1 VDEKLPGPRMGRP
14 AAVPGER
21 RTRDRILD
29 AAINLFARDG
39 FDQTPVRCI
48 AAAVGLTE
56 GAVYRHFP
64 GKEAILGAILAYAEE
79 CVYAPLPVETGLGGD
94 GASVF
99 EGLLAP
105 LPAIIEA
112 NPVVVKIMRIL
123 YIEMFHNEKVRR
135 FFRAEFMERADDHL
149 AGLFG
154 RCIELGTI
162 RDCDP
167 RELASVFNAFRSEWA
182 FKAYILD
189 GEAGV
194 DPEAARDDLRAAI
207 RFFERMLCPKECADD
222 TEIDRRTS
230 P

>member
-1 VDEKLPGPRMGRP
+1 MDDKLPGPRMGRP
-14 AAVPGER
+14 AAVAGGR

-29 AAINLFARDG
+29 AAIDLFARDG
-39 FDQTPVRCI
+39 FDQTPVRRI

-64 GKEAILGAILAYAEE
+64 GKEAILDAILAYAEE
-79 CVYAPLPVETGLGGD
+79 SVYAPLPVETGLGGD

-112 NPVVVKIMRIL
+112 DPVVVRIMRIL

-135 FFRAEFMERADDHL
+135 FFREEFIERADDHL

-167 RELASVFNAFRSEWA
+167 RELARVFNAYRSEWA
-182 FKAYILD
+182 FKAYVLD

-194 DPEAARDDLRAAI
+194 DPEAARDDLRSAI
-207 RFFERMLCPKECADD
+207 RFFERMLCPEESAGDI
-222 TEIDRRTS
+222 EGDRRTS
-230 P
+230 L